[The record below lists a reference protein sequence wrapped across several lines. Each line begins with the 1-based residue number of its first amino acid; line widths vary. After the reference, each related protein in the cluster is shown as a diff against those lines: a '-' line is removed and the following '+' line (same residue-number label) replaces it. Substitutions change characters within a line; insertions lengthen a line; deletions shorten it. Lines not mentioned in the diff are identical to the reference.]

1 MPGVY
6 PVTMRLCSGPKGE
19 SRVSDDEEGCV
30 FCSENEN
37 PANWGFQEMIL
48 GTSNQTF
55 LLEHEAGAVRLQQ
68 VLRSAGDIP
77 AGPQGRVDSATADLR
92 ADGPDGACLGTACP
106 FLPSSSGEMGWTLL
120 GQERS
125 LA

>member
-1 MPGVY
+1 M
-6 PVTMRLCSGPKGE
+6 
-19 SRVSDDEEGCV
+19 SDDEEGCV

-37 PANWGFQEMIL
+37 LANWGFQEMIL

-55 LLEHEAGAVRLQQ
+55 LLEREAGAVRLQQ

-77 AGPQGRVDSATADLR
+77 AGPQGRVDAATADLR
-92 ADGPDGACLGTACP
+92 ADGPDVACLGTACP